1 MTKQGR
7 DTMTV
12 RRIII
17 AAWAVFSITA
27 GLDAQ
32 TSTTQRTTGAKQV
45 SEANSVT
52 GTVVTIE
59 GNLLLVRMEPKGYYQ
74 FFNVPPGR
82 QFFIDGQPKM
92 LSDLHPGTIL
102 TATVIT
108 TTQPVTER
116 TTTVTNGTVW
126 YASGDY
132 VVLTLANGE
141 TRDYTVPPS
150 VQFMVEGKPASV
162 KDLKKGMRVSA
173 TKIVEQPK
181 AELSTTVIVTGKSA
195 K

>member
-1 MTKQGR
+1 MTI
-7 DTMTV
+7 
-12 RRIII
+12 RRIIL
-17 AAWAVFSITA
+17 AALAVFSITA

-52 GTVVTIE
+52 GTVISVE

-150 VQFMVEGKPASV
+150 VQFMVDGKPATV

-181 AELSTTVIVTGKSA
+181 AEFSTTVIVTGKFP

>member
-1 MTKQGR
+1 M
-7 DTMTV
+7 
-12 RRIII
+12 
-17 AAWAVFSITA
+17 
-27 GLDAQ
+27 
-32 TSTTQRTTGAKQV
+32 
-45 SEANSVT
+45 
-52 GTVVTIE
+52 
-59 GNLLLVRMEPKGYYQ
+59 
-74 FFNVPPGR
+74 
-82 QFFIDGQPKM
+82 
-92 LSDLHPGTIL
+92 
-102 TATVIT
+102 ATVIT

-141 TRDYTVPPS
+141 TRDYTVPPL
-150 VQFMVEGKPASV
+150 VPFMVDGKPATV

-181 AELSTTVIVTGKSA
+181 AEFSTTVIVTGKFP

>member
-1 MTKQGR
+1 MTMQ
-7 DTMTV
+7 
-12 RRIII
+12 RIVL
-17 AAWAVFSITA
+17 AALAAFSITA
-27 GLDAQ
+27 GMDAQ
-32 TSTTQRTTGAKQV
+32 TSTTQSNTGAKRV
-45 SEANSVT
+45 SEATSVT
-52 GTVVTIE
+52 GTIVSVE

-74 FFNVPPGR
+74 FFNVPAGR
-82 QFFIDGQPKM
+82 QFFIDGQPKQIG
-92 LSDLHPGTIL
+92 DLHPGTVL

-126 YASGDY
+126 YVSGDY

-150 VQFMVEGKPASV
+150 VQFVVDGKPASV

-173 TKIVEQPK
+173 TKIVEQPR
-181 AELSTTVIVTGKSA
+181 AELSTTVIVTGKFP